1 MKPKILIADD
11 SAMNREILTD
21 ILGTEYEYLYAENG
35 LQTLETLETN
45 SDVDLLL
52 LDIFMPE
59 LDGFG
64 VLSAMKG
71 WNWLDEL
78 PVIILSSEDNA
89 EFIQRAFDLGA
100 ADYIRRPFNLT
111 VIQRRVSNTLMLYA
125 RQKRLMKVV
134 EQQVLERERNNSTMV
149 SILSH
154 VIEARNNESG
164 EHLLHVR
171 TLTELL
177 LRELVQMTDR
187 YALTEADIS
196 RITTM
201 SALHDI
207 GKISVPKAILNKP
220 GKLDADEWERM
231 KAHSEIGDKL
241 LYEVPIDQNE
251 PLMRTAHEICR
262 WHHERWDGNGYPD
275 GLKGDEIP
283 ISAQVVAMADV
294 YDALT
299 SERCYKP
306 CFTHEQAICMIVGGE
321 CGQFNPLLMECLDN
335 VKDRLYAAKQANSV
349 RFSWHSEAK
358 RLTAEVFH
366 QQDLPQDDREHR
378 ISAMWQ
384 DKTHF
389 YEREC
394 GGIQFYY
401 DRYLH
406 KIVFNNWYLAD
417 NMRQKVYYLNE
428 DTNIDLLSPEDWMR
442 IQQMVL
448 ASTREQPDATAEM
461 LVPVHGQ
468 WRWHRVRTH
477 TIWAA
482 NAVEY
487 AGAIGQFTDIHS
499 DVLARGALAS
509 SPLEGSPEHMMRVFG
524 SMGRVFDVVR
534 LVDPSAH
541 RVLTFCEDGRVVE
554 TQECCFA
561 FWDRKNPCTNC
572 TSMQAFDDAAW
583 KTKFEMKGD
592 NLYCV
597 ISRYQMFGKRRCV
610 LEIAIRLDDH
620 AFSGCQDATPGTAGA
635 YLLNFYRDSVS
646 HAYSRLYLDAFLP
659 NLENADAVGFLDIDD
674 FKCINDTY
682 GHHIGDLA
690 IERLA
695 SITQMRIRPEDR
707 LIRYGGDEFVL
718 IFPRISE
725 NAFLRRLEEIRSA
738 VQQVVLEECPELRFD
753 LSYGGAYG
761 VKPLADAIRQAD
773 AAMYDMKQRKKA
785 MIKDGT
791 TSDLT

>member
-11 SAMNREILTD
+11 SPMNREILTD
-21 ILGTEYEYLYAENG
+21 ILGNEYEYLYADNG
-35 LQTLETLETN
+35 VQTLELLESN
-45 SDVDLLL
+45 SSIDLLL

-64 VLSAMKG
+64 VLTAMNG

-78 PVIILSSEDNA
+78 PVVIISSEDNA
-89 EFIQRAFDLGA
+89 EFIQRAYDLGA
-100 ADYIRRPFNLT
+100 VDYICRPFNLT
-111 VIQRRVSNTLMLYA
+111 VIQRRVKNTLMLYA
-125 RQKRLMKVV
+125 RQKRLIKIV
-134 EQQVLERERNNSTMV
+134 EQQVIERERNNGTMV

-177 LRELVQMTDR
+177 LRQLVQMTDK
-187 YALTEADIS
+187 YDLTESDIS

-220 GKLDADEWERM
+220 GKLDADEWEIM
-231 KAHSEIGDKL
+231 KGHSAIGDQL

-262 WHHERWDGNGYPD
+262 WHHERWDGKGYPD
-275 GLKGDEIP
+275 GLKEDEIP

-306 CFTHEQAICMIVGGE
+306 CFTHEQAIRMIVGGE
-321 CGQFNPLLMECLDN
+321 CGQFNPLLMQCLDI
-335 VKDRLYAAKQANSV
+335 VKDKLFIAKQTNTV
-349 RFSWHSEAK
+349 GFSWHSEAK

-366 QQDLPQDDREHR
+366 QQDLPQEDRAHR

-384 DKTHF
+384 DKSCF
-389 YEREC
+389 FEREC
-394 GGIQFYY
+394 GGIQFSY

-406 KIVFNNWYLAD
+406 KVTFNNWYMTD
-417 NMRQKVYYLNE
+417 DMRQKVYYLNE
-428 DTNIDLLSPEDWMR
+428 EGNVDFLRREDWLR
-442 IQQMVL
+442 IQQMIL
-448 ASTREQPDATAEM
+448 ASTRENPDATAEM
-461 LVPVHGQ
+461 LVPVNGQ
-468 WRWHRVRTH
+468 WRWHRVHTH

-482 NAVEY
+482 NSVEY

-499 DVLARGALAS
+499 EVLSRGALAS

-534 LVDPSAH
+534 LVDPETH
-541 RVLTFCEDGRVVE
+541 RVLTFREDGRVIDTE
-554 TQECCFA
+554 ECCYA
-561 FWDRKNPCTNC
+561 FWNRKACCSNC
-572 TSMQAFDDAAW
+572 TSMQAFDDRGW

-635 YLLNFYRDSVS
+635 YLLNFYRDSIS

-682 GHHIGDLA
+682 GHHIGDRV
-690 IERLA
+690 IEQLGTIA
-695 SITQMRIRPEDR
+695 QTRIRPEDR

-718 IFPRISE
+718 IFPRINE
-725 NAFLRRLEEIRSA
+725 DAFHRRLEEIRAA
-738 VQQVVLEECPELRFD
+738 VQQIVIEECPELHID

-761 VKPLADAIRQAD
+761 VTPLADAIRQAD
-773 AAMYDMKQRKKA
+773 AAMYEMKQRKKA
-785 MIKDGT
+785 MIKDGNHQ
-791 TSDLT
+791 